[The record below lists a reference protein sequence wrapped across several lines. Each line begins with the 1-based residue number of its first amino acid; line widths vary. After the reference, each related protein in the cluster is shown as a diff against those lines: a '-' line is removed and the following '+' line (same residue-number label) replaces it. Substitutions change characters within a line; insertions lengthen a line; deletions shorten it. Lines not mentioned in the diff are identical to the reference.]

1 MNVTAPATVSPR
13 PTWKGESPTIW
24 VKNTAL
30 PVRKTPS
37 PNAESTDW
45 LERRRTSGV
54 GPARR
59 ATRSG
64 RYLDIKRTLDRRHHQ
79 VKADI
84 PVSARPMSSFWIWL
98 VPS

>member
-1 MNVTAPATVSPR
+1 M
-13 PTWKGESPTIW
+13 K
-24 VKNTAL
+24 KTAL

-45 LERRRTSGV
+45 LDSRRTRGV
-54 GPARR
+54 GPAMR
-59 ATRSG
+59 ATRSD
-64 RYLDIKRTLDRRHHQ
+64 RYLDIKRTLGQGGDH

-84 PVSARPMSSFWIWL
+84 PVSARPMSSFWIWE

>member
-1 MNVTAPATVSPR
+1 MVRPR
-13 PTWKGESPTIW
+13 PTWAADRPTTW
-24 VKNTAL
+24 VKKTAL

-45 LERRRTSGV
+45 LDSRRTRGV
-54 GPARR
+54 GPASR

-64 RYLDIKRTLDRRHHQ
+64 RYLDIKKTLGQDRDQ

-84 PVSARPMSSFWIWL
+84 PVSARPISSFWICE